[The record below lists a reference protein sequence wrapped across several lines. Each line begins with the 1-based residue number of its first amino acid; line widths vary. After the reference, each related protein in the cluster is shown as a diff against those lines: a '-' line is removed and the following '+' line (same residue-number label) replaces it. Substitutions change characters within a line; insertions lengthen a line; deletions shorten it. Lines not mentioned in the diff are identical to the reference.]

1 VAAVVK
7 EGRMPEAVTDLMAAE
22 LDEFGDSVIEA
33 DDVLNMHDFLKD
45 FDGDFSQLFGQK

>member
-7 EGRMPEAVTDLMAAE
+7 EDKVLEAVTDLTKAE
-22 LDEFGDSVIEA
+22 LHKFRDNVIEG
-33 DDVLNMHDFLKD
+33 DDVLTMHNFMKE